1 MQNAPPVASEK
12 SGDKCAAGAVCKGA
26 TGCAAGIAPTIRRF
40 CNAITQIQIA
50 EWYRCGISQR
60 RTKIL
65 FADGNTKCG
74 GKRASNRTE
83 KYAKTPLSRVVR
95 LRPLRQNGENI
106 KGRAGVYLEKRS
118 KRGGFASYCRLRLL
132 AKVIDNVSFSCYNGL
147 IARRMTSAPFGF
159 PCACSAR
166 MNAAGNA
173 CRLVQNQSLSRRG
186 KSSRR
191 YFFRAQ
197 WRSQVSR
204 DGNST
209 RVLPKAGSQMERYRS
224 GHNEAVLKTVWGK
237 PRKGSNPFLSARQ
250 ILNRTLQ
257 FGLGFSFTKNG

>member
-1 MQNAPPVASEK
+1 MQKNVTVFMTPQRLRRFICAKRTA
-12 SGDKCAAGAVCKGA
+12 GDVRKTGISARQALSVKGQR
-26 TGCAAGIAPTIRRF
+26 GCAAGIAPTIRRF

-74 GKRASNRTE
+74 GKRASSRTE
-83 KYAKTPLSRVVR
+83 KYAQTPLLRVVR

-118 KRGGFASYCRLRLL
+118 KRGGFASYCRLRLF

-147 IARRMTSAPFGF
+147 IARRMTSAPIGF

-166 MNAAGNA
+166 AKAHVRFFG
-173 CRLVQNQSLSRRG
+173 REGKPIGKTIRRASCPRQAH
-186 KSSRR
+186 K
-191 YFFRAQ
+191 
-197 WRSQVSR
+197 WR
-204 DGNST
+204 GI
-209 RVLPKAGSQMERYRS
+209 
-224 GHNEAVLKTVWGK
+224 EAVIT
-237 PRKGSNPFLSARQ
+237 RRS
-250 ILNRTLQ
+250 
-257 FGLGFSFTKNG
+257 

>member
-1 MQNAPPVASEK
+1 MQNAPPVTSEK
-12 SGDKCAAGAVCKGA
+12 SGDKSAAGAVCKGA

-74 GKRASNRTE
+74 GKRASSRTE
-83 KYAKTPLSRVVR
+83 KYAQTPLLRVVR

-118 KRGGFASYCRLRLL
+118 KRGGFASYCRLRLF

-166 MNAAGNA
+166 TKPTSDFSGEWLENPLAQPFDARPAQG
-173 CRLVQNQSLSRRG
+173 RLTNGEVS
-186 KSSRR
+186 K
-191 YFFRAQ
+191 
-197 WRSQVSR
+197 RS
-204 DGNST
+204 
-209 RVLPKAGSQMERYRS
+209 
-224 GHNEAVLKTVWGK
+224 
-237 PRKGSNPFLSARQ
+237 
-250 ILNRTLQ
+250 
-257 FGLGFSFTKNG
+257 